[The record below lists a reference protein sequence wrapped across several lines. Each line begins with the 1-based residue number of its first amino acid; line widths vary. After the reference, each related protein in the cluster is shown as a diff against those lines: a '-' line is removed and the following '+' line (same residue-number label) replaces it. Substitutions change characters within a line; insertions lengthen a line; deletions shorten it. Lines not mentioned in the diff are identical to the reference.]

1 MILFGDSRQ
10 QTFTRGLEGRPSAAQ
25 ADLGRSA
32 SGRVFT
38 DAAIFRGRRPARR
51 ANHAAIKFRR
61 GEILGEAE
69 GPIQRLVYYDN
80 RVNASGPGMHTEK
93 TNGDSA
99 PPAITSFSPARSR
112 ASSVQKLPPMG

>member
-1 MILFGDSRQ
+1 MILFGDPRQ
-10 QTFTRGLEGRPSAAQ
+10 QRRLPKTS
-25 ADLGRSA
+25 
-32 SGRVFT
+32 RV
-38 DAAIFRGRRPARR
+38 ARQPPARR

-61 GEILGEAE
+61 GEILGETE

-80 RVNASGPGMHTEK
+80 RGNASGPGMHTEK

-99 PPAITSFSPARSR
+99 PPAITSLSPARSR